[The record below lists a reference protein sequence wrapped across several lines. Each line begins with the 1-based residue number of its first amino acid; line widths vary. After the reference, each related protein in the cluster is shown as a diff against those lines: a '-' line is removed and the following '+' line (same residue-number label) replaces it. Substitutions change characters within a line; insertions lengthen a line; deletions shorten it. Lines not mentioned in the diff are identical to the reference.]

1 MYMAD
6 GTTGIN
12 KKFGAECHMTLVHG
26 SMLTLYS
33 KSDVGR
39 VSAQI

>member
-12 KKFGAECHMTLVHG
+12 KKFGVECHMTLVHG
-26 SMLTLYS
+26 STLTLYS